1 MKDKEPGNQVAIRI
15 IVILVEHTKAGGQ
28 FFRRRTTVLASYD
41 VLNSCWTELDVTF
54 SHCQIF
60 LFLLSRRGPKCPCS
74 KVNTAA
80 VDVLIRIRKA
90 D

>member
-1 MKDKEPGNQVAIRI
+1 MKDKEPGNQGASRI

-28 FFRRRTTVLASYD
+28 FFRRNTTVSTSLD
-41 VLNSCWTELDVTF
+41 VLKPCWTELDVTF

-60 LFLLSRRGPKCPCS
+60 VLLSRRGPKCPCS

-80 VDVLIRIRKA
+80 VDVVI
-90 D
+90 